1 MGCECQIKYFSVI
14 IFKSKQ
20 DSHSSDEY
28 SVRPD
33 VPWRVSLTRSREL
46 ILGATHTTSTSSLQL
61 REDGLRGDPALLHGL
76 EPENRSRH
84 RCPTLVSCT
93 KMPPFQG
100 KALGGSLSSSS
111 TQHTQSAPPP
121 TQTHAQ
127 THTYV
132 HTDPQTDTHLCTHT
146 PIALSLETDIIR
158 LF

>member
-121 TQTHAQ
+121 HAD
-127 THTYV
+127 TR
-132 HTDPQTDTHLCTHT
+132 TDTHICAHRSTDRYTLVHTHPHRT
-146 PIALSLETDIIR
+146 VSGD
-158 LF
+158 